1 MRDPVKL
8 QQAVECAHTVI
19 WIRCS
24 RPSRWAQKG
33 QLLGIA
39 RATSD
44 GALTATIWDVAVHP
58 AWQRIGLGRALM
70 ERIVRSLCESKI
82 EVISLYA
89 EPAVIRL
96 YEKLGF
102 QKDMQVCPP
111 RMCCTVLAF
120 GRLPRAL
127 RGKAAPFSI
136 TRFCVCLHVN
146 SSEGSVSSCHGR

>member
-1 MRDPVKL
+1 MHITQSVQVGFPTRDPVKL
-8 QQAVECAHTVI
+8 QQAIECAHTVI

-24 RPSRWAQKG
+24 RQSRWARKG

-70 ERIVRSLCESKI
+70 ERIVQALCKSEI

-89 EPAVIRL
+89 EPAVIQL

-102 QKDMQVCPP
+102 QKDLQVH
-111 RMCCTVLAF
+111 V
-120 GRLPRAL
+120 L
-127 RGKAAPFSI
+127 RGLPLCAAL
-136 TRFCVCLHVN
+136 THV
-146 SSEGSVSSCHGR
+146 